1 MCFANSLFVV
11 TSLLVILTYVEANST
26 NCTKHQLGKVREKYQ
41 TCVQQK
47 LPQMKQSHLAHFTDQ
62 KRCQIINNVS
72 FWRASFLTFLEI
84 RYSIYLHITLTSYIM
99 FQKFNCF
106 FAWLLLH
113 RRQLHDS

>member
-1 MCFANSLFVV
+1 MCFAYSLFVV

-26 NCTKHQLGKVREKYQ
+26 NCTKHQLGKVKEKYQ

-84 RYSIYLHITLTSYIM
+84 GYFIYLRTSHDKSSIVSLLCY
-99 FQKFNCF
+99 CF
-106 FAWLLLH
+106 WAMRAVPL
-113 RRQLHDS
+113 RAGT